1 MKHKIGLFI
10 FRRDLRIEDNTALNY
25 AHNLCEKVIPI
36 FIFTHEQVERNPYK
50 SENAVLFMIET
61 LEELEETIRA
71 KGGWFYTFYD
81 KSHNVVQHWIER
93 YDEIEA
99 VFVNQDY
106 SLYSKERDKRIKNVC
121 ERNSVSFY
129 SCHDI
134 CLYPPQSI
142 RTTTDE
148 VYSKFTPFYRNAIE
162 REVPIPHTLRK
173 MKFDTIQRR
182 GLKKRITL
190 KDAKNRFTVEN
201 NHLEVRGGRSR
212 GIKRLRNSEFDDY
225 DKTRDY
231 FERDTSKLSGYIKFG
246 ALSIREVYHFWNKKY
261 GRDSG
266 LVRQLL
272 WRDFYFH
279 LLDDNK
285 RLMKGKSFRQNYDR
299 IRWENNPSLIKA
311 WKEGKT
317 GFPIVDACMRHLN
330 QNGYMHNRG
339 RLIVSS
345 FLIKTLLVD
354 WRIGEMYFATRLLD
368 YDPAANNGNW
378 QWMSGS
384 GADSQPYFRIFNPFS
399 QGQRYDKD
407 ATFIKKWVPELK
419 NVESKDI
426 HQWDKKYT
434 SYPDLNYPNPIVD
447 FSTQREKALS
457 LYKNVV

>member
-25 AHNLCEKVIPI
+25 AHDLCEKIIPI
-36 FIFTHEQVERNPYK
+36 FIFTPEQVEHNPYK
-50 SENAVLFMIET
+50 SENAVLFMMET

-71 KGGWFYTFYD
+71 KGGRLYTFYE

-93 YDEIEA
+93 YDDVDA

-106 SLYSKERDKRIKNVC
+106 SLYSKERDERIKNVC
-121 ERNSVSFY
+121 ERKGVSFY

-142 RTTTDE
+142 RTTTND

-162 REVPIPHTLRK
+162 REVPVPHTLRK

-182 GLKKRITL
+182 GLKNRITL
-190 KDAKNRFTVEN
+190 KDAKHRFTVEN
-201 NHLEVRGGRSR
+201 NHLEVRGGRSQ
-212 GIKRLRNSEFDDY
+212 GMKRLRSSEFDDY

-231 FERDTSKLSGYIKFG
+231 FERETSKLSGYIKFG
-246 ALSIREVYHFWNKKY
+246 AVSIREVYHYWKKKY

-279 LLDDNK
+279 ILDDNK
-285 RLMKGKSFRQNYDR
+285 RLMKGKSFRENYDR
-299 IRWENNPSLIKA
+299 IRWENNPSWIKA

-330 QNGYMHNRG
+330 RNGYMHNRG

-354 WRIGEMYFATRLLD
+354 WRIGEKYFATRLLD

-378 QWMSGS
+378 QWMSGG

-407 ATFIKKWVPELK
+407 VTFIKKWVPELK
-419 NVESKDI
+419 DVESKDI
-426 HQWDKKYT
+426 HQWNKKYT
-434 SYPDLNYPNPIVD
+434 SYPNVDYPKPMVD

-457 LYKNVV
+457 LYKDVV